1 MAADQ
6 MMENNSDHE
15 DQEALIFH
23 SYPYAAYYVQSPSTL
38 SHTNSVNAVD
48 VRNLHSTTST
58 HSSPANDAVSGFTTL
73 SRYSSNDED
82 VLSLLKG
89 HKTKMIGV
97 IPGGIHQKE
106 GAINRLIIVDH
117 DDEDDDDDE
126 DDENNDGGK
135 KKRGCWWRY
144 MSFRR
149 SDNNACGWIAL
160 QIFWRLLFSL
170 GVALLVFYIATN
182 PPHPNI
188 SIKISGIREFGLGE
202 GVDGHGLAT
211 KILTCN
217 CSMDLTVDNNSRLFG
232 LHIHPPIIQMSF
244 AHFPFAFAHGPKLYA
259 QSHGSTVFKL
269 YIGTR
274 SKPMYGA
281 GRNMQDMLES
291 GKGLPLLIRVSF
303 SSDFRVVWSLINP
316 KFHHQAQC
324 LLLIHPTYDKKHKT
338 QKYNSTCITM

>member
-188 SIKISGIREFGLGE
+188 SIKVRIYTAYISFINTYIYVYIDI
-202 GVDGHGLAT
+202 VDIQFIKNYVYYVILSV
-211 KILTCN
+211 KI
-217 CSMDLTVDNNSRLFG
+217 
-232 LHIHPPIIQMSF
+232 HINHTSSSKSTTSNRKNEITIILV
-244 AHFPFAFAHGPKLYA
+244 K
-259 QSHGSTVFKL
+259 
-269 YIGTR
+269 
-274 SKPMYGA
+274 
-281 GRNMQDMLES
+281 
-291 GKGLPLLIRVSF
+291 
-303 SSDFRVVWSLINP
+303 
-316 KFHHQAQC
+316 
-324 LLLIHPTYDKKHKT
+324 
-338 QKYNSTCITM
+338 